1 MTQAFTTRQFQAGNS
16 QAVRLPADLAFPP
29 KTELVV
35 TRVGEKIIVQPLEK
49 TMEHVPRLFAALKK
63 HAVSGQSSGQLSGQF
78 SGPMRRPDFVEAA
91 RSRSKK

>member
-49 TMEHVPRLFAALKK
+49 TMEHVPRLFAALGK
-63 HAVSGQSSGQLSGQF
+63 HAAGGALRDPLSG
-78 SGPMRRPDFVEAA
+78 PLRRPEFVEAS